1 MSETLQL
8 LAFLYA
14 SMPLPDSVDYSH
26 DYWMQNIETTLKARQ
41 EMTWG
46 SKIPDREFR
55 HFVLPVRVNNEN
67 LDESRMVF
75 YDELKE
81 RVQGLSMSDAILEV
95 NHWCHEK
102 VTYQPSDERTSS
114 PLATVKSAIG
124 RCGEES
130 TFLVS
135 ALRSVCI
142 PARQVYTP
150 RWAHTDDNHAWVEAW
165 ADGEWHFLGACE
177 PEAVLDLG
185 WFNAPAS
192 RGMLMHTK
200 VFGQYEGPEEV
211 MQRNACFTEIDVTA
225 NYAPVA
231 KAYAKVLDAEGKA
244 VQGAMV
250 EFKIYNYAEFYT
262 VSTKETDAQGVTYMQ
277 AGKGDLVAWGYKDGA
292 YGFSRF
298 PVSEGDTIEVVLN
311 HKSGESYSFDME
323 IVPPKERNTL
333 PPMTEAQRQENA
345 RRLAVE
351 DSIRNAY
358 VASFPE
364 SYHLS
369 MDDDGLYDNASLAQR
384 SERLIKASR
393 GNYQTLID
401 YFESVAE
408 MSIPV
413 FGLNLLESL
422 SAKDLRDVQRDVL
435 VDNTNWGIM
444 PALLYDKQC
453 PDSIF
458 TRYILCPRVANER
471 LTPYHSQLF
480 EAMDAHSLEEIEACF
495 MKHWEQGAEALVR
508 WVSDS
513 IQIDKERNPQ
523 QLCMSPLGVY
533 KHRITDKHSRDIF
546 FVAMARTFGFPS
558 RIDPVTGKVQY
569 MKVGEWQ
576 WKDVNFDQ
584 AIEHAEQNSQGS
596 FMLLYEPEGY
606 LTDPKYYT
614 HFTLS
619 KIENGR
625 PQLLNFGEEDTWNSI
640 FTFSNSRVINL
651 DEGDYLLITGTR
663 MADGSVLVH
672 LEAKPVLRK
681 SISTELL
688 AMRHAEEGLQVIGSL
703 NAEHLYLD
711 EIKGERSILS
721 TTGRGFYVL
730 GMIAPFNEPT
740 NHTLRDIA
748 QYKETLDEWG
758 GTLLLL
764 FRNEDE
770 AARFRKDEFPALP
783 RKTVFGIDHTGDIL
797 KELTREMHLKE
808 QSLPVCPPVPPEPI
822 AQGYPI
828 FVIADTFNRIV
839 FLSEGYTIGLGEQL
853 VKGLKGIG
861 Q

>member
-1 MSETLQL
+1 MTETLQL

-14 SMPLPDSVDYSH
+14 SMPLPDSVDYSRE
-26 DYWMQNIETTLKARQ
+26 YWLQNIESTLQARK

-46 SKIPDREFR
+46 TRIPEREFR

-67 LDESRMVF
+67 LDESRWVF

-81 RVQGLSMSDAILEV
+81 RIKGLSMSDAILEV

-200 VFGQYEGPEEV
+200 AFGHYDGPEEV
-211 MQRNACFTEIDVTA
+211 MEQTACYTEIDVTA

-231 KAYAKVLDAEGKA
+231 KAYAKVVDAEGKA
-244 VQGAMV
+244 VKGAKV

-262 VSTKETDAQGVTYMQ
+262 VSTKETDANGVTYMQ
-277 AGKGDLVAWGYKDGA
+277 AGKGDLVAWAYKDGR

-311 HKSGESYSFDME
+311 HKSGETYSFDME

-333 PPMTEAQRQENA
+333 PPMTEAQRLENT

-358 VASFPE
+358 VASFPA
-364 SYHLS
+364 SCNLS
-369 MDDDGLYDNASLAQR
+369 MGEDASFAER
-384 SERLIKASR
+384 TERLIKASR

-401 YFESVAE
+401 YLQFVSE
-408 MSIPV
+408 MYVPA

-422 SAKDLRDVQRDVL
+422 SAKDLRDVEREVL
-435 VDNTNWGIM
+435 DDNTRWGIL
-444 PALLYDKQC
+444 PALLYDTQC

-471 LTPYHSQLF
+471 LTPYRSQLF
-480 EAMDAHSLEEIEACF
+480 EAMGVHSLEEMETCF
-495 MKHWEQGAEALVR
+495 MKHWEQGAEELVR

-513 IQIDKERNPQ
+513 IQIDRVHNPQ

-533 KHRITDKHSRDIF
+533 KHRVTDSHSRDIF

-576 WKDVNFDQ
+576 WKEVRFDR
-584 AIEHAEQNSQGS
+584 ADELAEQKGQGPY
-596 FMLLYEPEGY
+596 MLLYEPDGY

-625 PQLLNFGEEDTWNSI
+625 PKLLNFGEEDTWSSI
-640 FTFSNSRVINL
+640 FTFDNNRVIDL
-651 DEGDYLLITGTR
+651 DEGDYLLTTGTR

-672 LEAKPVLRK
+672 IEVEHVEKE
-681 SISTELL
+681 SISTVLL
-688 AMRHAEEGLQVIGSL
+688 KMRHAEEGLQVIGAL
-703 NAEHLYLD
+703 NAEHLYKD
-711 EIKGERSILS
+711 EAKGECSILS

-730 GMIAPFNEPT
+730 GMIVPNNEPT

-748 QYKETLDEWG
+748 QYREALDEWG

-770 AARFRKDEFPALP
+770 AARFRKEEFPALP
-783 RKTVFGIDHTGDIL
+783 QKTVFGIDHTGAIL
-797 KELTREMHLKE
+797 DELTRELHLSGQNLPE
-808 QSLPVCPPVPPEPI
+808 QPAIPPVSISP
-822 AQGYPI
+822 GYPL

-839 FLSEGYTIGLGEQL
+839 FCSEGYTIGLGERL
-853 VKGLKGIG
+853 VKGLMKLKS
-861 Q
+861 

>member
-1 MSETLQL
+1 MTETLQL

-14 SMPLPDSVDYSH
+14 SMPLPDSVDYSRE
-26 DYWMQNIETTLKARQ
+26 YWLQNIESTLQARQ
-41 EMTWG
+41 EMSWG
-46 SKIPDREFR
+46 ERIPEREFR

-67 LDESRMVF
+67 LDESRWVF

-81 RVQGLSMSDAILEV
+81 RVRGLSMSDAILEV

-200 VFGQYEGPEEV
+200 AFGQYEGPEEV
-211 MQRNACFTEIDVTA
+211 MQRNACYTEIDVTA

-231 KAYAKVLDAEGKA
+231 MAYAKVVDAEGKA
-244 VQGAMV
+244 VQGAKV

-277 AGKGDLVAWGYKDGA
+277 AGKGDLVAWAYKDGQ

-311 HKSGESYSFDME
+311 HKAGETCSFDME
-323 IVPPKERNTL
+323 IVPPKERNTV
-333 PPMTEAQRQENA
+333 PPMTDEQRQENA

-364 SYHLS
+364 SFELS
-369 MDDDGLYDNASLAQR
+369 MDDDGLFDNASLAKR

-401 YFESVAE
+401 YLQSVAE

-435 VDNTNWGIM
+435 VDNTNWGIL
-444 PALLYDKQC
+444 PALLYDEQC
-453 PDSIF
+453 PDSILA
-458 TRYILCPRVANER
+458 RYILCPRVANER
-471 LTPYHSQLF
+471 LTPYRSQLF
-480 EAMDAHSLEEIEACF
+480 EAMGVRSAQEMEVCF
-495 MKHWEQGAEALVR
+495 MKHWAQGEEALVR
-508 WVSDS
+508 WVSES
-513 IQIDKERNPQ
+513 IQIDKTRNPQ

-533 KHRITDKHSRDIF
+533 KHRVTDKHSRDIF

-576 WKDVNFDQ
+576 WKDVSF
-584 AIEHAEQNSQGS
+584 EAETSSTVNAAGQ
-596 FMLLYEPEGY
+596 LRLEYTPDRY
-606 LTDPKYYT
+606 LVDPKYYP

-619 KIENGR
+619 RIDEGC
-625 PQLLNFGEEDTWNSI
+625 PSLLNYGEEDTWNTLFGEGRSQA
-640 FTFSNSRVINL
+640 L
-651 DEGDYLLITGTR
+651 DAGDYLLLSGTR

-672 LEAKPVLRK
+672 GELFPVKADEKTRVKL
-681 SISTELL
+681 T
-688 AMRHAEEGLQVIGSL
+688 MRHAEEGLQVIGVL
-703 NAEHLYLD
+703 NAEHLYRD
-711 EIKGERSILS
+711 ETKGECSILS

-730 GMIAPFNEPT
+730 GMIAPNNEPT

-748 QYKETLDEWG
+748 QYREALSQWG

-764 FRNEDE
+764 FRNEEE
-770 AARFRKDEFPALP
+770 ARRFRKEEFPGLP
-783 RKTVFGIDHTGDIL
+783 QKTVFGIDHTGAIL
-797 KELTREMHLKE
+797 DELTREMHL
-808 QSLPVCPPVPPEPI
+808 QNQTLPV
-822 AQGYPI
+822 

-839 FLSEGYTIGLGEQL
+839 FCSEGYTIGLGEQL
-853 VKGLKGIG
+853 VKGLVKLKS
-861 Q
+861 